1 MVSAYRGLWS
11 EGLVQGRAG
20 GGTVVALPGRKREA
34 PHPVYQPLLWDDL
47 YTERVPDLFP
57 WTSAPRLPADEEP
70 LNFARG
76 DPATDL
82 LPLDSMWE
90 GLSEVKRQGH
100 ASLRYAPPQGNP
112 ELRARLAESLELRG
126 MRASPSQILVLSGG
140 GQGTYLAAQ
149 AFLERGDGVVV
160 ESPTYPEALRIFR
173 AVGAQLRPVPLDE
186 GGLRLDV
193 LEETLS
199 RLRPKLIYVTPTFHN
214 PIGITMPTERRERLL
229 ELACRYRVPI
239 LEDDPF
245 PGLCYDGES
254 VPPLAALDRQ
264 GTVLHLSTLSK
275 VFAAGLR
282 IGWLLSPVAERLTLL
297 KSSIDLCTS
306 PLSQAV
312 ATALF
317 PRRLSRH
324 LETIVP
330 IYRSRR
336 DTLCAALVRE
346 GANALRFSRPG
357 GRPLPLG
364 DARA

>member
-1 MVSAYRGLWS
+1 
-11 EGLVQGRAG
+11 
-20 GGTVVALPGRKREA
+20 
-34 PHPVYQPLLWDDL
+34 
-47 YTERVPDLFP
+47 
-57 WTSAPRLPADEEP
+57 
-70 LNFARG
+70 
-76 DPATDL
+76 
-82 LPLDSMWE
+82 
-90 GLSEVKRQGH
+90 
-100 ASLRYAPPQGNP
+100 
-112 ELRARLAESLELRG
+112 
-126 MRASPSQILVLSGG
+126 
-140 GQGTYLAAQ
+140 
-149 AFLERGDGVVV
+149 
-160 ESPTYPEALRIFR
+160 
-173 AVGAQLRPVPLDE
+173 
-186 GGLRLDV
+186 
-193 LEETLS
+193 
-199 RLRPKLIYVTPTFHN
+199 
-214 PIGITMPTERRERLL
+214 MPTERRERLF
-229 ELACRYRVPI
+229 ELACQYRVPI

-245 PGLCYDGES
+245 PGFCYDGES